1 MLAPIISSIT
11 PPAAS
16 PDINTV
22 RINTRV
28 TSMNTIYE
36 KEFEI
41 SAPEGG
47 EEEEVDVVTLD
58 PFAAFNICLQIKI
71 KMAIA
76 NE

>member
-1 MLAPIISSIT
+1 
-11 PPAAS
+11 
-16 PDINTV
+16 
-22 RINTRV
+22 
-28 TSMNTIYE
+28 MNTIYE
-36 KEFEI
+36 KEFEL
-41 SAPEGG
+41 SAPEGEE